1 MRYGVQKPA
10 YILYMIALLIAL
22 SSTGRAQTIT
32 VLETRLKAEQAAMD
46 SLKARDLPS
55 QPSSEASVPNQP
67 ESEDEK
73 TKDTSLNLA
82 EEINS
87 LGDEIKRTEQQLR
100 QAQSQLKNREQNIAQ
115 RAREIYKIGREGI
128 LSVLFSA
135 KSLRDAAQRLLYFSR
150 IKDQDQR
157 DVQALK
163 AARKRVNILFTIHS
177 SQKRRQ
183 QILGQRKR
191 QHEQMLKRR

>member
-67 ESEDEK
+67 ESEDEN
-73 TKDTSLNLA
+73 TSLNLA

-100 QAQSQLKNREQNIAQ
+100 QAQSQLKNREQDIAQ
-115 RAREIYKIGREGI
+115 RAREIYKIGRQGI

-157 DVQALK
+157 DVQVLQT
-163 AARKRVNILFTIHS
+163 ARKRVSILYNIHS